1 MSIKNSVHLI
11 GRITKDVDL
20 KYTPSGVAVA
30 SISLAVQRDRKTE
43 KGDYEVDYPNIVVWQ
58 KSAENLANYCK
69 KGDKVGIDGRLQT
82 RTCDGKDGK
91 KVYVTEVVTNS
102 VEFLSVKGWEN
113 KENGI
118 NKKDA
123 NQKTRIDEDPF
134 ANDGKK
140 IDISDDDLPF

>member
-1 MSIKNSVHLI
+1 MSIKNQVHLI
-11 GRITKDVDL
+11 GRLTKDVDL
-20 KYTPSGVAVA
+20 KYTPNGVAVA
-30 SISLAVQRDRKTE
+30 SISLAVQRDRKNE
-43 KGDYEVDYPNIVVWQ
+43 KGEYETDYPNIIVWQ

-69 KGDKVGIDGRLQT
+69 KGDKIGIEGRLQT
-82 RTCDGKDGK
+82 RNYAGKDGK

-113 KENGI
+113 KGTG
-118 NKKDA
+118 KKAD
-123 NQKTRIDEDPF
+123 NQNTRIDEDPF